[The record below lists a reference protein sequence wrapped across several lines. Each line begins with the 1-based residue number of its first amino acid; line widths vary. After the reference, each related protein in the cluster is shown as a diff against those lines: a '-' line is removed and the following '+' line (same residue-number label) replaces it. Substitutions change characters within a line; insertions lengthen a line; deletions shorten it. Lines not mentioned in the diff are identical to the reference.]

1 MPSPEFLRLR
11 TVLERNRRPPGVV
24 DVSCFRTALER
35 SAFPVAEDVRVEPAQ
50 IGGVP
55 GAWLSPPCRRDDR
68 AVLYLHGGGYVM
80 GSPTTHGRLA
90 GDIAI
95 AVGVP
100 VFVADYRL
108 APEHR
113 FPAAL
118 EDAVRAYRWLRG
130 RFGSDSIAVVGD
142 SSGGGLTVAT
152 LLAIRDRGWPQPAAA
167 ACLSPWLDLSLTT
180 HDDQSLAALD
190 PISSRHEM
198 AQFAAIYLN
207 GVDAETPLAS
217 PLFADLGGLPPLLIH
232 VGTAELGLPEARLF
246 TERARA
252 AGVDATLEVWLDMV
266 HVWHAFAARVPEAA
280 AAVERVG
287 SYLRDRFD
295 QEPPTTDRS

>member
-11 TVLERNRRPPGVV
+11 TALERNRRSPGKV
-24 DVSCFRTALER
+24 DVSGFRTALEG
-35 SAFPVAEDVRVEPAQ
+35 SAFPVAEGVRLEPAR
-50 IGGVP
+50 IAGVS
-55 GAWLSPPCRRDDR
+55 GAWLSPPRRRDDR

-95 AVGVP
+95 AAEVP

-108 APEHR
+108 APEHP

-118 EDAVRAYRWLRG
+118 DDALHAYRWLRG
-130 RFGSDSIAVVGD
+130 RFGSERIAVVGD
-142 SSGGGLTVAT
+142 SAGGGLTVAT
-152 LLAIRDRGWPQPAAA
+152 LLAIRDRGWPQPATAV
-167 ACLSPWLDLSLTT
+167 CLSPWLDLSLTT
-180 HDDQSLAALD
+180 HDDQSLTAPD

-198 AQFAAIYLN
+198 AQFAALYLN
-207 GVDAETPLAS
+207 GVDAQVPLAS
-217 PLFADLGGLPPLLIH
+217 PLFADLAGLPPLLVQ
-232 VGTAELGLPEARLF
+232 VGTAELGLPDARLF

-252 AGVDATLEVWLDMV
+252 AGVDATLEVWPDMV

-280 AAVERVG
+280 DAIERVG
-287 SYLRDRFD
+287 SYIRDRLD
-295 QEPPTTDRS
+295 QVPPTTDPS

>member
-1 MPSPEFLRLR
+1 MPSAEFLRLR

-24 DVSCFRTALER
+24 DVSDFRTALER
-35 SAFPVAEDVRVEPAQ
+35 SAFPVAEDVRVEPAH
-50 IGGVP
+50 IDGVR
-55 GAWLSPPCRRDDR
+55 GTWLSPPCRRDDR

-108 APEHR
+108 APEHP

-130 RFGSDSIAVVGD
+130 RFGSASIAVVGD
-142 SSGGGLTVAT
+142 SAGGGLTVAT
-152 LLAIRDRGWPQPAAA
+152 LLAIRDRGWPQPATAV
-167 ACLSPWLDLSLTT
+167 CLSPWLDLSLRTYN
-180 HDDQSLAALD
+180 DESLAALD

-207 GVDAETPLAS
+207 SVDAEMPLAS

-232 VGTAELGLPEARLF
+232 VGTADLGLHEARLF

-266 HVWHAFAARVPEAA
+266 HVWHAFSARVPEAA
-280 AAVERVG
+280 AAVEGVG
-287 SYLRDRFD
+287 SYIRDRLD
-295 QEPPTTDRS
+295 QKPPTTDRS